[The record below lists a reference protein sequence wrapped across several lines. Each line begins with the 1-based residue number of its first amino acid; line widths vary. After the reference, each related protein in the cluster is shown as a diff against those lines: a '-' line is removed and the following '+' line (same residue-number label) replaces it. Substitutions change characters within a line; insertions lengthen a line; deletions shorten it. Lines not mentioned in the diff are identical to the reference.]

1 LIDYG
6 SNAWGG
12 GGDVLGGE
20 AGGIVGHLACE
31 GDDAVLGHDVYGGGF
46 QQGLGVKLG
55 LDAGGDGVIAGLV
68 AGECEQEQERKSNE
82 KQFPSKHKALQSLR
96 RQQRW
101 KKLREFPDPRPLVR
115 CWTEGGDDTRLRTI

>member
-6 SNAWGG
+6 FNPWGG

-31 GDDAVLGHDVYGGGF
+31 GDDAVFGHDVDGDGF
-46 QQGLGVKLG
+46 QERLGVKLG

-68 AGECEQEQERKSNE
+68 AGESEQEQAR
-82 KQFPSKHKALQSLR
+82 
-96 RQQRW
+96 
-101 KKLREFPDPRPLVR
+101 
-115 CWTEGGDDTRLRTI
+115 